1 MNMNRM
7 NLAQLVEFLKE
18 AELPVTANYFNG
30 CAKDRVT
37 VDGLIEYE
45 FVKRHIG
52 EGMLLRSIQ
61 ANVTTYV
68 DFEDCEEF
76 KFTFETD
83 ADQFAAERTG
93 YIDEYDCVRM
103 EVKHTEGGSIDFPI
117 KNREEY
123 NRALEIHNGYIVK
136 VYPTV
141 HSYDAQDYL

>member
-1 MNMNRM
+1 MNRM
-7 NLAQLVEFLKE
+7 NLSQLINFFAKNGF
-18 AELPVTANYFNG
+18 PQTASYFAG
-30 CAKDRVT
+30 CANDSVT
-37 VDGLIEYE
+37 IDGLIEAD
-45 FVKRHIG
+45 FVKRHVG
-52 EGMLLRSIQ
+52 EGDLWRNIQ
-61 ANVTTYV
+61 ANVTTYIG
-68 DFEDCEEF
+68 CEEF